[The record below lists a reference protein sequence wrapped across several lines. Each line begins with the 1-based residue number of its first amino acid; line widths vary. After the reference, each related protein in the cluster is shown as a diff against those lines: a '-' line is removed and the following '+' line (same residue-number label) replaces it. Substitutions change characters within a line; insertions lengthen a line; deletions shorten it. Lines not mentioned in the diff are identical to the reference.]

1 MRKKAVKA
9 MLGLC
14 MAVTVISSSVP
25 CFAEDAAQAETQMD
39 ESETV
44 PEETVEESESDFIEG
59 SALLSDYGYEKG
71 TITEAGW
78 MSSFLNMQ
86 YVPKDGITMAITRTR
101 SFQNTTVEMAKIKK
115 LLTAKWLPWTKMVDT
130 FRCLLR

>member
-59 SALLSDYGYEKG
+59 SALLSRALSPKL
-71 TITEAGW
+71 AG
-78 MSSFLNMQ
+78 
-86 YVPKDGITMAITRTR
+86 
-101 SFQNTTVEMAKIKK
+101 
-115 LLTAKWLPWTKMVDT
+115 
-130 FRCLLR
+130 

>member
-39 ESETV
+39 VSETV
-44 PEETVEESESDFIEG
+44 
-59 SALLSDYGYEKG
+59 
-71 TITEAGW
+71 TE
-78 MSSFLNMQ
+78 
-86 YVPKDGITMAITRTR
+86 
-101 SFQNTTVEMAKIKK
+101 
-115 LLTAKWLPWTKMVDT
+115 
-130 FRCLLR
+130 

>member
-39 ESETV
+39 LKLYRKKPWKNLKV
-44 PEETVEESESDFIEG
+44 I
-59 SALLSDYGYEKG
+59 
-71 TITEAGW
+71 
-78 MSSFLNMQ
+78 SS
-86 YVPKDGITMAITRTR
+86 KDPL
-101 SFQNTTVEMAKIKK
+101 SFQIMDMKRALSPK
-115 LLTAKWLPWTKMVDT
+115 LAG
-130 FRCLLR
+130 

>member
-39 ESETV
+39 VSETV
-44 PEETVEESESDFIEG
+44 PEETRKNLKVI
-59 SALLSDYGYEKG
+59 
-71 TITEAGW
+71 
-78 MSSFLNMQ
+78 SS
-86 YVPKDGITMAITRTR
+86 KDPL
-101 SFQNTTVEMAKIKK
+101 SFQIMDMKRALSPK
-115 LLTAKWLPWTKMVDT
+115 LAG
-130 FRCLLR
+130 

>member
-44 PEETVEESESDFIEG
+44 PEETVEAS
-59 SALLSDYGYEKG
+59 
-71 TITEAGW
+71 
-78 MSSFLNMQ
+78 
-86 YVPKDGITMAITRTR
+86 
-101 SFQNTTVEMAKIKK
+101 
-115 LLTAKWLPWTKMVDT
+115 
-130 FRCLLR
+130 

>member
-39 ESETV
+39 VSETV

-59 SALLSDYGYEKG
+59 SALLSDYG
-71 TITEAGW
+71 
-78 MSSFLNMQ
+78 
-86 YVPKDGITMAITRTR
+86 
-101 SFQNTTVEMAKIKK
+101 
-115 LLTAKWLPWTKMVDT
+115 
-130 FRCLLR
+130 

>member
-39 ESETV
+39 VSETV

-59 SALLSDYGYEKG
+59 SALLSDYGYE
-71 TITEAGW
+71 
-78 MSSFLNMQ
+78 
-86 YVPKDGITMAITRTR
+86 
-101 SFQNTTVEMAKIKK
+101 
-115 LLTAKWLPWTKMVDT
+115 
-130 FRCLLR
+130 